1 MIEAQS
7 IAVKS
12 SALTCKNREGGEM
25 SVSEA
30 LSRSELDLEMAEVL
44 APRETL
50 AAIPINITVDPN
62 IVVTPVIGLAIA
74 VQAATIGS
82 NNAAVLIQSL
92 HLP

>member
-1 MIEAQS
+1 
-7 IAVKS
+7 
-12 SALTCKNREGGEM
+12 M

-30 LSRSELDLEMAEVL
+30 LSQSELDGEMTEVL
-44 APRETL
+44 PPRETL

>member
-1 MIEAQS
+1 
-7 IAVKS
+7 
-12 SALTCKNREGGEM
+12 M

-30 LSRSELDLEMAEVL
+30 LSQSELDGEMAEVL
-44 APRETL
+44 PPRETL